1 MTNSHPMEIS
11 YDGRMGGGITYGCA
25 LANLAWH
32 ILTDARLN
40 IEAGRL
46 DNQSTFQQMLTKVP
60 HLEEALA
67 NTALKDHWQ
76 RAVNF
81 GESLEMI
88 RESMTENLTAG
99 EMELLKQAALDAVE
113 NGVQRKQSQPPRPM
127 QPLFWYPN
135 TDTLHQQVTQLL
147 LDQRH
152 PDRKQQSSID
162 EAVVAAQHAVP
173 GLDRM
178 VHEYPGGTVEITQ
191 PAHSIVMQLVDDLAQ
206 EIIERIPTDQI
217 EDFYRECPSPA
228 PLGEDETPNDGTAND
243 PGAADRE
250 KTSPAPDINH
260 LAHPDYVLT
269 GTTTSD
275 IGMYYASIN
284 ESTVYGENLTEW
296 EKLPDEEKARLVE
309 ICQTALEQNPNIDLI
324 DVLSENID
332 WDKWAKDE
340 DDEEDD
346 EDEG

>member
-40 IEAGRL
+40 TEARRL

-88 RESMTENLTAG
+88 RESITGNLTAG
-99 EMELLKQAALDAVE
+99 EMELLKRAAIDAVK
-113 NGVQRKQSQPPRPM
+113 NAVQRQPPQPPRPM

-135 TDTLHQQVTQLL
+135 TDTLHQQVAQLL
-147 LDQRH
+147 LDQRN
-152 PDRKQQSSID
+152 PDRKQQPSVD
-162 EAVVAAQHAVP
+162 EAANIALKTVP
-173 GLDRM
+173 GLDNM
-178 VHEYPGGTVEITQ
+178 IHEYPGGTVELTRA
-191 PAHSIVMQLVDDLAQ
+191 AHTIVMDDVNELAQ
-206 EIIERIPTDQI
+206 EIIDRIPADQI

-228 PLGEDETPNDGTAND
+228 PLVEDETPNAGTAND

-269 GTTTSD
+269 STTTGD
-275 IGMYYASIN
+275 IAMHYSSII

-296 EKLPDEEKARLVE
+296 KELPDAEKARLVE
-309 ICQTALEQNPNIDLI
+309 ICQTALEHNPNIDLFDLI
-324 DVLSENID
+324 SDNID
-332 WDKWAKDE
+332 WGKWAKEE
-340 DDEEDD
+340 DDHEDEED
-346 EDEG
+346 EG

>member
-40 IEAGRL
+40 IEASRL

-81 GESLEMI
+81 GESLGMI
-88 RESMTENLTAG
+88 RESITENLTAG
-99 EMELLKQAALDAVE
+99 EMELLKQAAMDAVK
-113 NGVQRKQSQPPRPM
+113 NVVQRQQPQPPRPM

-135 TDTLHQQVTQLL
+135 TDTLHQQVAQLL

-152 PDRKQQSSID
+152 PDRKQQPSID
-162 EAVVAAQHAVP
+162 EAANIARKTVP
-173 GLDRM
+173 GLDNM
-178 VHEYPGGTVEITQ
+178 VHEYPGGTVELTTA
-191 PAHSIVMQLVDDLAQ
+191 AHTLVMDVVNQFAQ
-206 EIIERIPTDQI
+206 EIIDRIPTDQT

-228 PLGEDETPNDGTAND
+228 PPGEGNPPNADTAND

-275 IGMYYASIN
+275 IGMYYGSIN
-284 ESTVYGENLTEW
+284 ESTVEGETLTEW
-296 EKLPDEEKARLVE
+296 EDLPDEEKARLVE
-309 ICQTALEQNPNIDLI
+309 ICQTALEHNPNIDLI
-324 DVLSENID
+324 DLISENID
-332 WDKWAKDE
+332 WEKWAK
-340 DDEEDD
+340 EEDN